1 VLSQKLL
8 RLVGL
13 WADAY
18 CLLVVLLLLGS
29 LCAAGTESMQKLG
42 KAVAVY
48 EGAVSAHQLL
58 LSGIKWSKLTGV
70 QLLDQYAA
78 AEVIRLA
85 HEADSKAGEYYQ
97 YLFDVSVVQHS

>member
-29 LCAAGTESMQKLG
+29 LCAAGTESLKRARALLEKPEHELTDQERSHIKMVDGSGG
-42 KAVAVY
+42 KC
-48 EGAVSAHQLL
+48 
-58 LSGIKWSKLTGV
+58 
-70 QLLDQYAA
+70 
-78 AEVIRLA
+78 
-85 HEADSKAGEYYQ
+85 
-97 YLFDVSVVQHS
+97 